1 VRALA
6 ILLASALGS
15 CTCGT
20 LTRDELAER
29 YPYAEGT
36 LYSRG
41 GFAPVVTELETKL
54 GGPLT
59 VTSISI
65 RPGDAFFTVRD
76 PKRPGNLDN
85 WSYDGKRWRDPE
97 PVQTS
102 RHELEDTRSFAI
114 AEVPALG
121 KLRDLVD
128 RSLAELKIEQGR
140 VEGVS
145 VRRFKTIEISVDIK
159 GPRERGRVTFEADGT
174 LREKHVD

>member
-6 ILLASALGS
+6 ILLAGALGS

-29 YPYAEGT
+29 YPYADGT

-41 GFAPVVTELETKL
+41 GLAPVFAELETKL

-59 VTSISI
+59 VTSVTVH
-65 RPGDAFFTVRD
+65 PGDVFLTVRD
-76 PKRPGNLDN
+76 AKRPGNLDN
-85 WSYDGKRWRDPE
+85 WRYDGSWRDPE

-102 RHELEDTRSFAI
+102 RRELEDTRSFAI

-128 RSLAELKIEQGR
+128 RSLAELKIEHGR
-140 VEGVS
+140 VESVS
-145 VRRFKTIEISVDIK
+145 VSRFKTIEVSVDIK

-174 LREKHVD
+174 LRDKRVD

>member
-1 VRALA
+1 MRALA
-6 ILLASALGS
+6 ILVAGALGS

-20 LTRDELAER
+20 LSRDELAES

-41 GFAPVVTELETKL
+41 GLAPVLAELETKL

-59 VTSISI
+59 VTSITV
-65 RPGDAFFTVRD
+65 RPGDAFLTVRD

-85 WSYDGKRWRDPE
+85 WSYGGTSWRDPE

-102 RHELEDTRSFAI
+102 RRELEDTRSFAI
-114 AEVPALG
+114 SEVPGLG

-128 RSLAELKIEQGR
+128 RSLAELAIEKGR

-145 VRRFKTIEISVDIK
+145 VSRFKTIEISVDIK